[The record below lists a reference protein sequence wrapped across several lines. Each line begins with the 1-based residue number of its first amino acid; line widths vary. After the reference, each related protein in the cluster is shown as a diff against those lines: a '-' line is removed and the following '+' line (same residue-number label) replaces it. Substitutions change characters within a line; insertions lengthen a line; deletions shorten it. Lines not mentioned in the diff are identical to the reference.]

1 MKKKV
6 LSAALAVCMIF
17 GCASALPQDS
27 FVDNISITSSAYEKE
42 DISWWDDVKYDVYD
56 KKDGKERYRI
66 TGFSN
71 QTAYSISL
79 SGWYKDSIYSEKQFA
94 CIGEKAFNG
103 YYHNLHSIEIS
114 PEYEVIEK
122 DAFINSYNLTQFIIP
137 KTVKSIGSHAIG
149 YELDKGSYKKIGE
162 FDKIKITCAKG
173 SAAEKYAKDNGIN
186 YEINDD
192 DFVYELLDNDTYKIK
207 NYYGDEKKLIEI
219 PSFYRGKKVTAIEHG
234 PDAEEVIIPDSITQI
249 GKSAFQSSELL
260 KKITI
265 GKGVKEI
272 GFGTFS
278 SCSNL
283 KTVVFSEGLEEI
295 GDHAFYGAGLT
306 EINLP
311 STLKKI
317 GSDSFGN
324 CSDLK
329 TVKLNNGIQ
338 YIGYAAFAQS
348 GVETINFPKSITFI
362 GGYAFF
368 NTPWLSNMQKKSS
381 LVVVNGFLID
391 GTASADAAGYIIQND
406 IKYVCDDAFN
416 KIQGRI
422 NANSVRIKSGV
433 ETIGKRAF
441 RECRYLEF
449 LIIDDGLKDIQDEA
463 FINCFSLISVTIPSS
478 VKTIGN
484 KAFGYYETMGEY
496 KKIDGF
502 TICGAKGS
510 AAEKYANANGFK
522 FDEVFEPD
530 VTRLAG
536 AGRYETAAKIS
547 QAEFTQADTVV
558 LAYSMNYADA
568 LAGVPLAKKLS
579 APILLTNKATIDK
592 ATLAEIKRLKAKNV
606 IILGGTGAISE
617 PVENTLKKEGLKTE
631 RFEGATRYGTATAI
645 AEKLSEK
652 PTDIFFVFGGNYPD
666 ALSASA
672 AAAAK
677 NAPIIYLTKDGELN
691 ADTAKYLAKLKK
703 AGSVKNAY
711 VIGGPGV
718 ISDDMMKKAGN
729 ALGVAPTRVFG
740 ANRFE
745 TCIAV
750 NEKFAGVLNGKM
762 LCVAT
767 GMDFPDA
774 LAGGVYAAINKA
786 PLFLVNGKLNTPK
799 LTDDQNSYLKGKNAS
814 KITVFGGTG
823 VVSDEFV
830 KLIANAGV

>member
-1 MKKKV
+1 MLKKKV
-6 LSAALAVCMIF
+6 LSGLLAIAMVFGSAAALPEGVFDTSAGIT
-17 GCASALPQDS
+17 ASAAGDIKVSGDYKYKDLTDGT
-27 FVDNISITSSAYEKE
+27 VEITGYTGKDKTVNIPSTLAGKTVTSIGDYAFNDCSSLTSITIPNSVTSIGLYA
-42 DISWWDDVKYDVYD
+42 
-56 KKDGKERYRI
+56 
-66 TGFSN
+66 FSN
-71 QTAYSISL
+71 CTSLTSITIPNSVTTIWIFAFSGCISL
-79 SGWYKDSIYSEKQFA
+79 KSVTIPNSVTSIGGYAFSSCTSLTSITIPNSVAKTGIGVFYNCLSLASVTIPSGVTIISGETFKYCKGLTSITIPDSVT
-94 CIGEKAFNG
+94 
-103 YYHNLHSIEIS
+103 SIQS
-114 PEYEVIEK
+114 
-122 DAFINSYNLTQFIIP
+122 DAFEYCTSLESVTIPNSVT
-137 KTVKSIGSHAIG
+137 SIGSDAFTKCTSLKSLTIPKSVTKINKRAFG
-149 YELDKGSYKKIGE
+149 YNNEEGEKNNDFVVKCYKG
-162 FDKIKITCAKG
+162 T
-173 SAAEKYAKDNGIN
+173 AAETYAKDNGFKI
-186 YEINDD
+186 
-192 DFVYELLDNDTYKIK
+192 VYLGVTHVAAKAAACTADGN
-207 NYYGDEKKLIEI
+207 IEYWKYDGK
-219 PSFYRGKKVTAIEHG
+219 FYS
-234 PDAEEVIIPDSITQI
+234 DADLTTEITQ
-249 GKSAFQSSELL
+249 A
-260 KKITI
+260 
-265 GKGVKEI
+265 
-272 GFGTFS
+272 
-278 SCSNL
+278 
-283 KTVVFSEGLEEI
+283 KTVVKATGHKFSAWKTT
-295 GDHAFYGAGLT
+295 AFDTDKNTSTQTRKCSSCGNT
-306 EINLP
+306 E
-311 STLKKI
+311 TQTTK
-317 GSDSFGN
+317 
-324 CSDLK
+324 
-329 TVKLNNGIQ
+329 
-338 YIGYAAFAQS
+338 
-348 GVETINFPKSITFI
+348 
-362 GGYAFF
+362 
-368 NTPWLSNMQKKSS
+368 
-381 LVVVNGFLID
+381 
-391 GTASADAAGYIIQND
+391 
-406 IKYVCDDAFN
+406 
-416 KIQGRI
+416 
-422 NANSVRIKSGV
+422 NAVSR
-433 ETIGKRAF
+433 F
-441 RECRYLEF
+441 
-449 LIIDDGLKDIQDEA
+449 
-463 FINCFSLISVTIPSS
+463 
-478 VKTIGN
+478 
-484 KAFGYYETMGEY
+484 
-496 KKIDGF
+496 
-502 TICGAKGS
+502 
-510 AAEKYANANGFK
+510 
-522 FDEVFEPD
+522 
-530 VTRLAG
+530 AG

-558 LAYSMNYADA
+558 LANSMNYADA

-711 VIGGPGV
+711 VIGGTGV

>member
-1 MKKKV
+1 MLKKKV
-6 LSAALAVCMIF
+6 LSGLLAIAMVF
-17 GCASALPQDS
+17 
-27 FVDNISITSSAYEKE
+27 
-42 DISWWDDVKYDVYD
+42 
-56 KKDGKERYRI
+56 
-66 TGFSN
+66 
-71 QTAYSISL
+71 
-79 SGWYKDSIYSEKQFA
+79 
-94 CIGEKAFNG
+94 
-103 YYHNLHSIEIS
+103 
-114 PEYEVIEK
+114 
-122 DAFINSYNLTQFIIP
+122 
-137 KTVKSIGSHAIG
+137 
-149 YELDKGSYKKIGE
+149 
-162 FDKIKITCAKG
+162 G
-173 SAAEKYAKDNGIN
+173 SAAALPEGVFDTSAGITASAAGDIKVSGDYKYKDLTDGTVEITGYTGKDKTVNIPSTLAGKTVTSIGDYAFNDCSSLTSITIPNSVTSIGLYAFSNCTSLTSITIPNSVTTIWIFAFSGCISLKSVTIPNSVTSIGGYAFSSCTSLTSITIPNSVAKTGIGVFYNCLSLASVTIPSGVTIISGETFKYCKGLTSITIPDSVTSIQSDAFEYCTSLESVTIPNSVTSIRSDAFTKCTSLKSLTIPKSVTKINKRAFGYNNEEGEKNNDFVVKCYKGTAAETYAKDNGFKI
-186 YEINDD
+186 
-192 DFVYELLDNDTYKIK
+192 VYLGVTHVAAKAAACTADGN
-207 NYYGDEKKLIEI
+207 IEYWKYDGK
-219 PSFYRGKKVTAIEHG
+219 FYS
-234 PDAEEVIIPDSITQI
+234 DADLTTEITQ
-249 GKSAFQSSELL
+249 A
-260 KKITI
+260 
-265 GKGVKEI
+265 
-272 GFGTFS
+272 
-278 SCSNL
+278 
-283 KTVVFSEGLEEI
+283 KTVVKATGHKFSAWKTT
-295 GDHAFYGAGLT
+295 AFDTDKNTSTQTRKCSSCGNT
-306 EINLP
+306 E
-311 STLKKI
+311 TQTTK
-317 GSDSFGN
+317 
-324 CSDLK
+324 
-329 TVKLNNGIQ
+329 
-338 YIGYAAFAQS
+338 
-348 GVETINFPKSITFI
+348 
-362 GGYAFF
+362 
-368 NTPWLSNMQKKSS
+368 
-381 LVVVNGFLID
+381 
-391 GTASADAAGYIIQND
+391 
-406 IKYVCDDAFN
+406 
-416 KIQGRI
+416 
-422 NANSVRIKSGV
+422 NAVSR
-433 ETIGKRAF
+433 F
-441 RECRYLEF
+441 
-449 LIIDDGLKDIQDEA
+449 
-463 FINCFSLISVTIPSS
+463 
-478 VKTIGN
+478 
-484 KAFGYYETMGEY
+484 
-496 KKIDGF
+496 
-502 TICGAKGS
+502 
-510 AAEKYANANGFK
+510 
-522 FDEVFEPD
+522 
-530 VTRLAG
+530 AG

-558 LAYSMNYADA
+558 LANSMNYADA

-711 VIGGPGV
+711 VIGGTGV